1 MTRNISETNVIN
13 CYWMKLC
20 NMVKIITCLVCCV
33 NCICQCA
40 AQKKR
45 SNSTPQDEVTFN
57 TGHRLH
63 SVLIVCKRDMQIG
76 HEFVGI

>member
-1 MTRNISETNVIN
+1 
-13 CYWMKLC
+13 LC
-20 NMVKIITCLVCCV
+20 ELHLL
-33 NCICQCA
+33 CA
-40 AQKKR
+40 AHKKR

>member
-1 MTRNISETNVIN
+1 MQHGKNS
-13 CYWMKLC
+13 YLFGLLC
-20 NMVKIITCLVCCV
+20 ELHLL
-33 NCICQCA
+33 CA
-40 AQKKR
+40 AHTKKR